1 MLPTTLVQ
9 LRDPDALV
17 AIMKNAGV
25 SIRVLAKRVDLS
37 SARIGQMTSG
47 TGTGMQVGK
56 AVAIAAA
63 LDVDVDELFHFPD
76 GEALIRLGLIR
87 DI

>member
-17 AIMKNAGV
+17 AAMRKANV
-25 SIRVLAKRVDLS
+25 SIRLLAKRVELS
-37 SARIGQMTSG
+37 SARIGQLTSG
-47 TGTGMQVGK
+47 AGVGMQVGK

-63 LDVDVDELFHFPD
+63 LDVDAADLWHFPD
-76 GEALIRLGLIR
+76 GEALIRLGFIR
-87 DI
+87 GV

>member
-17 AIMKNAGV
+17 AAMRKADV
-25 SIRVLAKRVDLS
+25 SIRTLAKRVDLS

-63 LDVDVDELFHFPD
+63 LDVDVVDLWHFPD

-87 DI
+87 AV